1 MFSLLEDIIDVI
13 AFRQFLSKGQK
24 VFFFFFY
31 LILGSILFVG
41 NILLTGVKIFAW
53 FTGLLV
59 GGGKK

>member
-1 MFSLLEDIIDVI
+1 MFSLLDDIIDVI

-31 LILGSILFVG
+31 LILGSIVFVG
-41 NILLTGVKIFAW
+41 NILLLGLKIFNW
-53 FTGLLV
+53 FLGLLL